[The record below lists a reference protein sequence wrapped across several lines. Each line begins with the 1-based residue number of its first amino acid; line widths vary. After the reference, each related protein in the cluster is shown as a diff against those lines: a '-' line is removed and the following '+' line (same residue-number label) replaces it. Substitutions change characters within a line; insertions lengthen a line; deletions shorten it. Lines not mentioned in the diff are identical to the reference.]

1 MTTRSPDLTAAQART
16 PAPDTVP
23 ASETSAPDTTD
34 VRTPSAEANQHRAGP
49 DSRPS
54 TSWIHPRVYTIVIAL
69 TAWFALAVW
78 SFAGQ
83 GIVNYLLFV
92 VSGII
97 FVAVA
102 LTLILSRVGQDG
114 PAAPR
119 DENVPSLREW
129 AKWEYETWAG
139 KVSGAEAAVQILL
152 PIAAAAI
159 GMTAIG
165 IIFYFS
171 APVGA

>member
-1 MTTRSPDLTAAQART
+1 
-16 PAPDTVP
+16 
-23 ASETSAPDTTD
+23 
-34 VRTPSAEANQHRAGP
+34 
-49 DSRPS
+49 
-54 TSWIHPRVYTIVIAL
+54 
-69 TAWFALAVW
+69 VW

-83 GIVNYLLFV
+83 GIVNYLLFI

-102 LTLILSRVGQDG
+102 LMLILSSVGHDG
-114 PAAPR
+114 RGAGC
-119 DENVPSLREW
+119 DENVPSLGDW

-139 KVSGAEAAVQILL
+139 KVSGAEAVVQILL
-152 PIAAAAI
+152 PIAAAAV

-171 APVGA
+171 ARAGG

>member
-1 MTTRSPDLTAAQART
+1 MTTRSPDLTGAEARA

-23 ASETSAPDTTD
+23 VPDASAPDTTD
-34 VRTPSAEANQHRAGP
+34 ARTTSAAANQHRAGP

-69 TAWFALAVW
+69 TAWFALAAW

-83 GIVNYLLFV
+83 GIVNHLLFI
-92 VSGII
+92 VSGVI

-102 LTLILSRVGQDG
+102 LTLILTSVGHDG
-114 PAAPR
+114 RAAGC
-119 DENVPSLREW
+119 DENVPSLRDW
-129 AKWEYETWAG
+129 GKWEYETWAG
-139 KVSGAEAAVQILL
+139 KVFGADAVVQILL
-152 PIAAAAI
+152 PIAAAAV

-165 IIFYFS
+165 IIFYYS